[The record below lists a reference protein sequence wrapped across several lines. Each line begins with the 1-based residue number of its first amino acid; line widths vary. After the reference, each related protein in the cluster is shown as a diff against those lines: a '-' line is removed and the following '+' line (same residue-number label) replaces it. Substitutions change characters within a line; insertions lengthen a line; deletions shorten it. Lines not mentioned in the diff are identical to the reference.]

1 MNPMTQSYQSYPAS
15 MFIPMNPMNMNIG
28 TLKLC
33 EKHKKP
39 LSFYNKYKP
48 EKEPICIDCLT
59 EEAKELNPPNLF
71 LPYSNLEQDYFFQK
85 KSLLQIIDQANNI
98 KKYLELS
105 DFEVLICEN
114 GLFWLEVAR
123 NNEFDIILLDLML
136 PWMSGEEICKKIK
149 SEKDIPIIMTTA
161 KWQLEDKLEW
171 FELWADDYLV
181 KPFDLEELE
190 ARIKALIR
198 RKQNESKP
206 IKKWNI
212 SIDIQNRKILK
223 WDKEV
228 KLTVKEYNILEC
240 LVKNIWIPLS
250 RTDIIQEVWGWDSLF
265 DDDWKLDVYISTLR
279 SKLGKD
285 IIETVKWF
293 GYRMNK

>member
-1 MNPMTQSYQSYPAS
+1 MKVLL
-15 MFIPMNPMNMNIG
+15 I
-28 TLKLC
+28 
-33 EKHKKP
+33 ED
-39 LSFYNKYKP
+39 NKT
-48 EKEPICIDCLT
+48 I
-59 EEAKELNPPNLF
+59 
-71 LPYSNLEQDYFFQK
+71 
-85 KSLLQIIDQANNI
+85 ANNI

-114 GLFWLEVAR
+114 WLFWLEVAR
-123 NNEFDIILLDLML
+123 NNDFDIILLDLML

-240 LVKNIWIPLS
+240 LVKNITFW
-250 RTDIIQEVWGWDSLF
+250 
-265 DDDWKLDVYISTLR
+265 
-279 SKLGKD
+279 
-285 IIETVKWF
+285 
-293 GYRMNK
+293 NA

>member
-1 MNPMTQSYQSYPAS
+1 MKVLL
-15 MFIPMNPMNMNIG
+15 I
-28 TLKLC
+28 
-33 EKHKKP
+33 ED
-39 LSFYNKYKP
+39 NKT
-48 EKEPICIDCLT
+48 I
-59 EEAKELNPPNLF
+59 
-71 LPYSNLEQDYFFQK
+71 
-85 KSLLQIIDQANNI
+85 ANNI
-98 KKYLELS
+98 KRYLELS
-105 DFEVLICEN
+105 DFEVLVCEN

-123 NNEFDIILLDLML
+123 NNDFDIILLDLML

-149 SEKDIPIIMTTA
+149 AEKDIPIIMTTA

-190 ARIKALIR
+190 ARIKALTR
-198 RKQNESKP
+198 RKQNENKP

-212 SIDIQNRKILK
+212 TIDIQNRKILK
-223 WDKEV
+223 WEKEV
-228 KLTVKEYNILEC
+228 KLTVKEYNILEY

-250 RTDIIQEVWGWDSLF
+250 RTDIIQEVWWWDSLF
-265 DDDWKLDVYISTLR
+265 DDDGKLDVYISTLR
-279 SKLGKD
+279 SNLGKD

>member
-1 MNPMTQSYQSYPAS
+1 MKVLL
-15 MFIPMNPMNMNIG
+15 I
-28 TLKLC
+28 
-33 EKHKKP
+33 ED
-39 LSFYNKYKP
+39 NKT
-48 EKEPICIDCLT
+48 I
-59 EEAKELNPPNLF
+59 
-71 LPYSNLEQDYFFQK
+71 
-85 KSLLQIIDQANNI
+85 ANNI
-98 KKYLELS
+98 KKYLELG
-105 DFEVLICEN
+105 DFEVLVCEN

-123 NNEFDIILLDLML
+123 NNDFDIILLDLML

-190 ARIKALIR
+190 ARIKALTR
-198 RKQNESKP
+198 RKQSGNKP

-212 SIDIQNRKILK
+212 TIDIQNRKILK
-223 WDKEV
+223 WEKEV
-228 KLTVKEYNILEC
+228 KLTVKEYNILEY

-250 RTDIIQEVWGWDSLF
+250 RTDIIQEVWWWDSLF
-265 DDDWKLDVYISTLR
+265 DDDGKLDVYISTLR
-279 SKLGKD
+279 GKLGKD

>member
-1 MNPMTQSYQSYPAS
+1 MKVLL
-15 MFIPMNPMNMNIG
+15 I
-28 TLKLC
+28 
-33 EKHKKP
+33 ED
-39 LSFYNKYKP
+39 NKT
-48 EKEPICIDCLT
+48 I
-59 EEAKELNPPNLF
+59 
-71 LPYSNLEQDYFFQK
+71 
-85 KSLLQIIDQANNI
+85 ANNI

-105 DFEVLICEN
+105 DFEVSICEN

-123 NNEFDIILLDLML
+123 HNDFDIILLDLML
-136 PWMSGEEICKKIK
+136 PWMSGEE
-149 SEKDIPIIMTTA
+149 
-161 KWQLEDKLEW
+161 EDKLEW

-190 ARIKALIR
+190 ARIKALTR

-206 IKKWNI
+206 IKKWDI
-212 SIDIQNRKILK
+212 SIDIQNRKIMK
-223 WDKEV
+223 WDKEI

-250 RTDIIQEVWGWDSLF
+250 RTDIIQEVWWWDSLF
-265 DDDWKLDVYISTLR
+265 DDDGKLDVYISTIR

-285 IIETVKWF
+285 IVETVKWF